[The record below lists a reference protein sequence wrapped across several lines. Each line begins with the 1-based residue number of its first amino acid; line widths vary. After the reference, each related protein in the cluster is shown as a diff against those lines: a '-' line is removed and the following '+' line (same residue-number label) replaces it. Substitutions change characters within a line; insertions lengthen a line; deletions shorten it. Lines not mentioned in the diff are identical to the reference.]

1 MNIQVILF
9 AILVVFFFMRGVPML
24 MSMKVKK
31 MYRKQTP
38 SEKATKNQ
46 SREKIIGKQ
55 AGEYVDFEEIED

>member
-1 MNIQVILF
+1 MNILVILF
-9 AILVVFFFMRGVPML
+9 AILVVYFFMRGVPML

-55 AGEYVDFEEIED
+55 A